1 MAITLGKISEQI
13 RRRYYGGSITAD
25 AKVDEREIQLLVIQA
40 LNALL
45 KTESL
50 GHDAMNEGVPA
61 HALIANY
68 SVTPVAL
75 DGTSTGQFTEESL
88 HAEGFLSAWATST
101 DEPWTYGENWLIDYQ
116 EVTTTITSAIVSG
129 AVQYTIV
136 VSGFTLP
143 PNVTT
148 ANLLSLLSDCPDT
161 GYFQIDYE
169 QDVLNFAGIGISD
182 PSVTTTSL
190 TFKYTPSLSSGSD
203 TLLQNRVAATHTL
216 LASSSSLSYNL
227 QNFKCFS
234 FDSNSSG
241 SLAKITLP
249 AMPLNHHTGKGVW
262 RVYDPALPWADYIP
276 TMAGVYAL
284 ATGATHN
291 TLAAALDAVVCYSWH
306 DRYTLVF
313 NRTIS
318 EMPASITVQ
327 LLIADL
333 NTLTETDFLP
343 IPPEMEIVVIQQVLQ
358 LLQGTYRKEDLR
370 IDNEE
375 TIENGGQDNNR

>member
-1 MAITLGKISEQI
+1 MAITLGRISEQI

-25 AKVDEREIQLLVIQA
+25 AKVDQREIQLLVIQA

-45 KTESL
+45 KTETL

-68 SVTPVAL
+68 SVAPAAL
-75 DGTSTGQFTEESL
+75 DGTSTGQFTEEAL

-143 PNVTT
+143 PNVTA
-148 ANLLSLLSDCPDT
+148 ANISSLLTDCPDT

-169 QDVLNFAGIGISD
+169 QDDLNFAGIGISD
-182 PSVTTTSL
+182 VTATTTSL

-203 TLLQNRVAATHTL
+203 ALLLNKIAATHTL
-216 LASSSSLSYNL
+216 LAASSSLSYNL
-227 QNFKCFS
+227 QNFKCFT

-241 SLAKITLP
+241 SIAKITLP

-262 RVYDPALPWADYIP
+262 RVYNPATPFVDYIP
-276 TMAGVYAL
+276 TMAGVYAM
-284 ATGATHN
+284 ASSTTHN

-306 DRYTLVF
+306 DRYTLLF
-313 NRTIS
+313 NRTVS
-318 EMPASITVQ
+318 EMPASVTVQ

-333 NTLTETDFLP
+333 NTLTETDYLP
-343 IPPEMEIVVIQQVLQ
+343 IPPEMEIEVIERVLQ
-358 LLQGTYRKEDLR
+358 LLKGTYQKEDLR

-375 TIENGGQDNNR
+375 TITDGGQDNNR